1 MLTLVGSRPQKDVPV
16 GRVDCREEAGGG
28 RGGEDVIIFIECLR
42 HLFFFLLPPPMPPH
56 PSFIIIIVISSIPIS
71 VGGGNIPTMR
81 HRNERIPASGSP
93 GSPGS
98 FAGLCFY
105 FDVYLIVLIV
115 WRFRWWLRDLD
126 RIGGG
131 FFGILQRFFWDSRR
145 LARAFMGNRIG
156 TGHESQRI
164 PKNLKESPRILE
176 NPQES

>member
-1 MLTLVGSRPQKDVPV
+1 MLDPGHKRTFQSDVSTAV
-16 GRVDCREEAGGG
+16 RRRGGG
-28 RGGEDVIIFIECLR
+28 GEGRTLSSSSSASATFS
-42 HLFFFLLPPPMPPH
+42 FFCSHPQCHPTPPSSSSSSYLPYR
-56 PSFIIIIVISSIPIS
+56 SQW
-71 VGGGNIPTMR
+71 GGGNIPTMR